1 MDFESRDYYR
11 HEVEKLA
18 RIFGI
23 TETLVTEKA
32 VECAGES
39 GESPKDHVGYY
50 LVGSGR
56 KILLDRIGKTA
67 RRRRRFL
74 LSPLSEP
81 KRLYIGLT
89 VSLAVFMVT
98 YFMYYAWTNTPSP
111 WAAAL
116 AGILVLLPCTEL
128 ALRFSNTIIS
138 HIYSPTILPKL
149 ELRNG
154 IPEDH
159 AAFVIT
165 PALLTSQ
172 EQAKELVRQ
181 MEVNYL
187 ANREANL
194 YFALV
199 GDFRDASS
207 ETLDADGAITGA
219 ALRAVEQLNGKYS
232 GKGAPIFYYLHR
244 CRKFNNS
251 QGRWMGWE
259 RKRGAIIEFNRML
272 RGAQDTS
279 FSIVSGDVSLLPRI
293 RYVITL
299 DADTCLPMGTA
310 KRLIGAMAHPLN
322 RAVLSEERGKVA
334 AGYGILQPRI
344 SVSILGANRS
354 MFTRIFA
361 GQGGIDP
368 YTTAVSD
375 IYQDI
380 FDEGIF
386 TGKGIYDVDAFS
398 AVLHD
403 SIPDNT
409 VLSHDLLEG
418 CYLRAGLVSD
428 IELVDGYPGSYSS
441 YAARLHRWVRG
452 DWQLLPWLCSH
463 VRDRSGNRVRNS
475 ISCLSKWKIFDNMR
489 RSLLSPALFALF
501 AAGAAVLPGSVYVW
515 TGFSAAVAAAPLIN
529 GLLNSLLAGSFS
541 FAESR
546 TKTVMLSGIK
556 AALYQ
561 SVLIFMFIPHQTYL
575 MLDAVIRTIYRV
587 VFSHRNMLEWV
598 TAADAEARSKNS
610 LASYY
615 RKMWFSVSASALSL
629 LSLAAVPGRSPL
641 PAAAAAAAWLAAPL
655 AAYLVSRPTVRKQGK
670 LADGD
675 LAMLRKLSRKTWSFF
690 EDLSTQEDNYLPPDN
705 LQLDPPKG
713 TAHRTSP

>member
-74 LSPLSEP
+74 FSPLSEP

-187 ANREANL
+187 ANREANP

-219 ALRAVEQLNGKYS
+219 ALRAVEQLNGNTPAKARRS
-232 GKGAPIFYYLHR
+232 SITCIAAGSSTTHRAGGWAGKGR
-244 CRKFNNS
+244 E
-251 QGRWMGWE
+251 GD
-259 RKRGAIIEFNRML
+259 NRIQQVL

-279 FSIVSGDVSLLPRI
+279 FSIVSGDVS
-293 RYVITL
+293 
-299 DADTCLPMGTA
+299 A
-310 KRLIGAMAHPLN
+310 
-322 RAVLSEERGKVA
+322 
-334 AGYGILQPRI
+334 
-344 SVSILGANRS
+344 
-354 MFTRIFA
+354 
-361 GQGGIDP
+361 
-368 YTTAVSD
+368 
-375 IYQDI
+375 
-380 FDEGIF
+380 
-386 TGKGIYDVDAFS
+386 
-398 AVLHD
+398 
-403 SIPDNT
+403 
-409 VLSHDLLEG
+409 
-418 CYLRAGLVSD
+418 
-428 IELVDGYPGSYSS
+428 
-441 YAARLHRWVRG
+441 
-452 DWQLLPWLCSH
+452 
-463 VRDRSGNRVRNS
+463 
-475 ISCLSKWKIFDNMR
+475 
-489 RSLLSPALFALF
+489 
-501 AAGAAVLPGSVYVW
+501 
-515 TGFSAAVAAAPLIN
+515 
-529 GLLNSLLAGSFS
+529 
-541 FAESR
+541 
-546 TKTVMLSGIK
+546 
-556 AALYQ
+556 
-561 SVLIFMFIPHQTYL
+561 
-575 MLDAVIRTIYRV
+575 
-587 VFSHRNMLEWV
+587 
-598 TAADAEARSKNS
+598 
-610 LASYY
+610 
-615 RKMWFSVSASALSL
+615 SAS
-629 LSLAAVPGRSPL
+629 G
-641 PAAAAAAAWLAAPL
+641 
-655 AAYLVSRPTVRKQGK
+655 
-670 LADGD
+670 
-675 LAMLRKLSRKTWSFF
+675 M
-690 EDLSTQEDNYLPPDN
+690 
-705 LQLDPPKG
+705 
-713 TAHRTSP
+713 